1 MTRVRKHRKLVN
13 GRWVDVTAHD
23 RAAARSSVPA
33 PPPTSIPSFH
43 SPSHSPDD
51 VDATSSGPMGDL
63 GPGLSA
69 MLAATRQAT
78 AERFDTGSLQDRTTA
93 AELFLAGLPSAAGY
107 TTETGGLATPPTAVI
122 FDMDGTLADVS
133 TISHHVSGNQRDFH
147 AFHTESAGVPAN
159 REVAEFANTVA
170 RMGHAVVVVTARGQ
184 KYRPETAWW
193 LAGERVASDALYM
206 RADGDGRKDVDVKR
220 DILTRLA
227 RSYRVVLAVDD
238 NPSVINL
245 WSEHAI
251 PTVVVD
257 SDIQADERYR

>member
-1 MTRVRKHRKLVN
+1 MTRVRKHRKRVN

-23 RAAARSSVPA
+23 RVNPANTASST
-33 PPPTSIPSFH
+33 PPPAVLASLPH
-43 SPSHSPDD
+43 SPSHSPA
-51 VDATSSGPMGDL
+51 DAAMPTGVL
-63 GPGLSA
+63 GPRLE
-69 MLAATRQAT
+69 ATLTRARQAT
-78 AERFDTGSLQDRTTA
+78 VARFDTGSLRQRTRA
-93 AELFLAGLPSAAGY
+93 AEQFLAELPPTAGY
-107 TTETGGLATPPTAVI
+107 TAETGGLATPPAAVI

-133 TISHHVSGNQRDFH
+133 SISHHVSGQQRDFH

-159 REVAEFANTVA
+159 REVADFAHTVA